1 MTFYSLAKPF
11 RQAFAVALLGL
22 AIAAVYVAAVVP
34 VRNKVADLEYRIEQ
48 ERLTLGRL
56 SAIGRDQMTAR
67 ELDVATT
74 TARAKGLFLEGESE
88 SIRKANLQSLLA
100 DIVGANGI
108 KPRSIRNLPARERN
122 DVRMLGVQLQ
132 LVATIDTLRKI
143 LIAIEEQR
151 RVLIIDGLQIS
162 PLTGTWVG
170 NDELRGTLDIR
181 FDIFGVEGRQK

>member
-1 MTFYSLAKPF
+1 MNFYTLAKPV
-11 RQAFAVALLGL
+11 RQLLALALLGL
-22 AIAAVYVAAVVP
+22 SIAAVYFFTVVP
-34 VRNKVADLEYRIEQ
+34 VRTKVADLADRIEQ

-56 SAIGRDQMTAR
+56 SAIGNDETAAR
-67 ELDVATT
+67 ELDNATT

-88 SIRKANLQSLLA
+88 SIRMANLQSLLA
-100 DIVGANGI
+100 DIVAANGI

-132 LVATIDTLRKI
+132 LVATIDGLRKI

-151 RVLIIDGLQIS
+151 RVLIVEALQVS

-181 FDIFGVEGRQK
+181 FDVFGVESRQK